1 MKEKLDFEVF
11 KSSDMQKKK
20 EIVRSLGIYELRG
33 LARVLGIKSP
43 TTKVREVLIE
53 NILLTLVNGKPFDPQ
68 VSRKGRPYKKLA
80 HIDSIVSMI
89 ANNPEAKDVS
99 FDALASFNQ
108 EVPVFTF
115 RDSQIITACGVL
127 RSGKL
132 STYFID
138 LKRNFHVFISE
149 ELVEQKGLV
158 TGDYVEAE
166 AYKINDSNQYFSEKL
181 TKINGASFEAYT
193 PKPQHRSAQVL
204 PSEFFHAGD
213 MKVLK
218 GGRNVIIN
226 SEPLFLDTRLK
237 ELLSNLSR
245 DEADNIFLGLDL
257 CFEDEIFVSSKN
269 LISFSSQYLS
279 SSSAGFDRII
289 DAINL
294 VSRLSEQGRNVNL
307 FIYDAG
313 LLLSVMDQKFLSED
327 RTPQES
333 ATVLKKIVSLAE
345 AREEGTTT
353 TLIASIKQSDIENS
367 VLKND
372 LIRISVRI

>member
-89 ANNPEAKDVS
+89 ANNPETKDVS

-138 LKRNFHVFISE
+138 LKRNFHVFIPE

-181 TKINGASFEAYT
+181 TKINGILFEEYT
-193 PKPQHRSAQVL
+193 PKPQHRSVQVL

-226 SEPLFLDTRLK
+226 SEPLFLDARLK
-237 ELLSNLSR
+237 ELLSNLSC
-245 DEADNIFLGLDL
+245 DDADNIFLGLDL

-269 LISFSSQYLS
+269 FISFSCQYLS
-279 SSSAGFDRII
+279 SSSAGFDRIV

-313 LLLSVMDQKFLSED
+313 LLLSVMDQKFLSEG

>member
-53 NILLTLVNGKPFDPQ
+53 NILLTLVNGKPLDPQ

-89 ANNPEAKDVS
+89 ANNPEQKDVS

-115 RDSQIITACGVL
+115 RDSRIVTACGVL

-149 ELVEQKGLV
+149 EFVEQKGLV

-181 TKINGASFEAYT
+181 TKINGVSFEGYRG
-193 PKPQHRSAQVL
+193 KPQHRSAQVL

-269 LISFSSQYLS
+269 FVSFSSQYLS
-279 SSSAGFDRII
+279 SSSAGFDRIL

-313 LLLSVMDQKFLSED
+313 LLLSVMDQKFLSEG

>member
-115 RDSQIITACGVL
+115 RDSQIVTACGVL

-181 TKINGASFEAYT
+181 TKINGVSFEGYKE
-193 PKPQHRSAQVL
+193 KPQHRSAQVL

-218 GGRNVIIN
+218 GGRNVTIN

-269 LISFSSQYLS
+269 FISFSSQYLS

-313 LLLSVMDQKFLSED
+313 LLLSVMDQKFLSEC

-353 TLIASIKQSDIENS
+353 TLIASIKQSDIENG

>member
-89 ANNPEAKDVS
+89 ANNPEQKDVS

-115 RDSQIITACGVL
+115 RDSQIVTACGVL

-149 ELVEQKGLV
+149 EFVEQKGLV

-181 TKINGASFEAYT
+181 TKINGASFEAYKA
-193 PKPQHRSAQVL
+193 KPQHRSVQVL

-237 ELLSNLSR
+237 ELLTNLSR

-269 LISFSSQYLS
+269 FVSFSSQYLS
-279 SSSAGFDRII
+279 SSSAGFDRIV

-353 TLIASIKQSDIENS
+353 TLIASIKQSDIENG

>member
-43 TTKVREVLIE
+43 TTKVREILIE

-138 LKRNFHVFISE
+138 LKRNFHVFIPE

-181 TKINGASFEAYT
+181 TKINGILFEEYT

-226 SEPLFLDTRLK
+226 SEPLFLDARLK

-269 LISFSSQYLS
+269 FISFSSQYLS
-279 SSSAGFDRII
+279 SSSAGFDRIV

-353 TLIASIKQSDIENS
+353 TLIASIKQSDIENG

>member
-115 RDSQIITACGVL
+115 RDSQIITVCGVL

-138 LKRNFHVFISE
+138 LKRNFHVFIPE

-181 TKINGASFEAYT
+181 TKINSVSFEEYKE
-193 PKPQHRSAQVL
+193 KPQHRSAQVL

-218 GGRNVIIN
+218 GGRNVTIN

-269 LISFSSQYLS
+269 FISFSSQYLS

-313 LLLSVMDQKFLSED
+313 LLLSVMDQKFLSEG

-353 TLIASIKQSDIENS
+353 TLIASIKQSDIENG